1 MVSDTFGKDSKRG
14 WQRTQEGVS
23 LMWRNRYGRLLLLC
37 PCLFVF
43 LTLLWSPSVHPGLSV
58 NIKAHTQ
65 SPTDTHKP
73 MHVSWTKTPASKPVN
88 TVTGASTQ
96 SRVMKAESAN
106 QHDDSPPSHSLP
118 RSSEAVDNPGVD
130 ESSIGVLQQHLQNAT
145 AKSISGATEA
155 LILIQPALGLQPNSS
170 AISSMLDTPPAAS
183 LQPEDLE
190 GSSQVHMGFNH
201 SVIHDS
207 SESNDFSSVNGTD
220 VIPISEMPNVD
231 QQSHD
236 SSADWAQSV
245 EDMVSN
251 GTSSL
256 APFALPGKEEDLSM
270 SSAALA
276 TTASLNDVSPLI
288 ALHNN
293 DYFEE
298 ELTASQPAEP
308 TLAASNTFELNSEI
322 SISESVSVEELS
334 PEVATA
340 NESTWV
346 HVDPYSDNLQG
357 MIHATSRLFRAPGKF
372 PVTRGDLV
380 AALPTDKR
388 HFPIVEASKAWRKD
402 MRTYVALGN
411 ETVAAAHAVTS
422 ESQEVWGYWPDDNPL
437 KGLHP
442 GDSRAALTP
451 FLAHEAFNG
460 DYKWILYGDDDTFFF
475 VDGVLE
481 LLQDFDPSLPYFI
494 TDHYWW
500 GDEKNESMNYHPHE
514 RAPRCLPC
522 HWNQEDEERS
532 LRADGY
538 RPFQPYIGCPC
549 TAERICKTDDRGYFA
564 DACEMPLWK
573 PDTEGRDFRVYT
585 MHGGAGALMSIGL
598 MERLP
603 LSFMDKCMSELGRSS
618 GGDALIS
625 VCLWRAG
632 YGFTD
637 PGYSFY
643 HWEAKSFDPGPEN
656 SAGLL
661 SYLEAA
667 ISNTADQYSLELL
680 SHVATSHLRSH
691 NQGIT
696 GTTHLMQQ
704 LASMYEMWREKL
716 QATVASAQMHATQH
730 QKVMPMIESTT
741 GIANWRR

>member
-1 MVSDTFGKDSKRG
+1 MSSAYC
-14 WQRTQEGVS
+14 
-23 LMWRNRYGRLLLLC
+23 M
-37 PCLFVF
+37 
-43 LTLLWSPSVHPGLSV
+43 LTVQCAVQVHPGLSV

-357 MIHATSRLFRAPGKF
+357 MIHATSRLFRAPGK
-372 PVTRGDLV
+372 
-380 AALPTDKR
+380 
-388 HFPIVEASKAWRKD
+388 
-402 MRTYVALGN
+402 
-411 ETVAAAHAVTS
+411 
-422 ESQEVWGYWPDDNPL
+422 
-437 KGLHP
+437 
-442 GDSRAALTP
+442 
-451 FLAHEAFNG
+451 
-460 DYKWILYGDDDTFFF
+460 
-475 VDGVLE
+475 
-481 LLQDFDPSLPYFI
+481 
-494 TDHYWW
+494 
-500 GDEKNESMNYHPHE
+500 
-514 RAPRCLPC
+514 
-522 HWNQEDEERS
+522 
-532 LRADGY
+532 
-538 RPFQPYIGCPC
+538 
-549 TAERICKTDDRGYFA
+549 
-564 DACEMPLWK
+564 
-573 PDTEGRDFRVYT
+573 
-585 MHGGAGALMSIGL
+585 
-598 MERLP
+598 
-603 LSFMDKCMSELGRSS
+603 
-618 GGDALIS
+618 
-625 VCLWRAG
+625 
-632 YGFTD
+632 
-637 PGYSFY
+637 
-643 HWEAKSFDPGPEN
+643 
-656 SAGLL
+656 
-661 SYLEAA
+661 
-667 ISNTADQYSLELL
+667 
-680 SHVATSHLRSH
+680 
-691 NQGIT
+691 
-696 GTTHLMQQ
+696 
-704 LASMYEMWREKL
+704 
-716 QATVASAQMHATQH
+716 
-730 QKVMPMIESTT
+730 
-741 GIANWRR
+741 